1 MFLSS
6 EFPGKPLSSLTAI
19 VKLKYSELVKREEKK
34 PFVCFLLVH
43 KLVFLVYNHVL
54 RQAKFHFSTQGIRQR
69 KELVQSSFLEQE
81 SLVFGTLPSM
91 CLAWAGTGTHA
102 VSSEPHISMQVKK
115 KRLRELS
122 SGSGMTLQLTDSK
135 PLPSLFHPALFTI
148 LCTLCWAVNNL
159 VSTLGHE
166 IYPCHIPVNR
176 FQSSSHFTKMQD
188 LGSTWSFSSSFI
200 NIPEKALSKQET
212 SVNQNPLI
220 LSIQASL

>member
-1 MFLSS
+1 METKWLLSSFHYSNWGFMFLSS

-19 VKLKYSELVKREEKK
+19 VKLKYSELIKREEKK

-69 KELVQSSFLEQE
+69 KELVYSSFLEQE

-102 VSSEPHISMQVKK
+102 VSSEPHTSMQVKK

-176 FQSSSHFTKMQD
+176 F
-188 LGSTWSFSSSFI
+188 
-200 NIPEKALSKQET
+200 
-212 SVNQNPLI
+212 
-220 LSIQASL
+220 